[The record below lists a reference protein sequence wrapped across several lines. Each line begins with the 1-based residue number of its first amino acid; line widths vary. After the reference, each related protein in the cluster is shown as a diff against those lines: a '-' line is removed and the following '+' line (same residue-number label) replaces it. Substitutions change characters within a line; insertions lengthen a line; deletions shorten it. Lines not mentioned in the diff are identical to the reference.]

1 MTCAELA
8 MLKGYSGI
16 GSVARL
22 FFRRGMIM
30 LKKMVVALALVAPT
44 AALAQQPGPYFTIGA
59 AVGSVDLD
67 VLEGPGAV
75 SDDDVQR
82 VVIGAGAQLNENL
95 AIEATYLTNSEN
107 TVKTGPVTETVDH
120 SGGQLSVLMSA
131 PITPQFSVFGKVSG
145 NFLTVEYEDSTNPA
159 AALDDSGFHLG
170 VGAGMAFQIND
181 QMGVR
186 ATFERLMI
194 TDVGGSNGD
203 FDVDQIAVALNYSF

>member
-1 MTCAELA
+1 
-8 MLKGYSGI
+8 
-16 GSVARL
+16 
-22 FFRRGMIM
+22 
-30 LKKMVVALALVAPT
+30 
-44 AALAQQPGPYFTIGA
+44 
-59 AVGSVDLD
+59 
-67 VLEGPGAV
+67 
-75 SDDDVQR
+75 
-82 VVIGAGAQLNENL
+82 
-95 AIEATYLTNSEN
+95 
-107 TVKTGPVTETVDH
+107 
-120 SGGQLSVLMSA
+120 MSA

>member
-1 MTCAELA
+1 

-120 SGGQLSVLMSA
+120 SGGSC
-131 PITPQFSVFGKVSG
+131 PC
-145 NFLTVEYEDSTNPA
+145 
-159 AALDDSGFHLG
+159 
-170 VGAGMAFQIND
+170 
-181 QMGVR
+181 
-186 ATFERLMI
+186 
-194 TDVGGSNGD
+194 
-203 FDVDQIAVALNYSF
+203 

>member
-1 MTCAELA
+1 
-8 MLKGYSGI
+8 
-16 GSVARL
+16 
-22 FFRRGMIM
+22 M